1 MGVIPLLFDDWAGC
15 AMALSRRLCR
25 YRFSLKCCKVPALQ
39 VAAPILQGAMGDM
52 VRNRVKQLAA

>member
-15 AMALSRRLCR
+15 AMALSRCLSR
-25 YRFSLKCCKVPALQ
+25 YRFSLKCCKVPVLP